1 MPLEDDMR
9 AILLDREPTNSPA
22 PGGDVMA
29 DEGAASND
37 AMLVGLTRLGGVS
50 SSPRLPS
57 RYLRALMRDLYSEMR
72 SFLPSTMQVRLGRGR
87 YR

>member
-1 MPLEDDMR
+1 MR
-9 AILLDREPTNSPA
+9 AILLDREPTSSPA

-57 RYLRALMRDLYSEMR
+57 RYLHVTGKGKKRCHVRDNCAYLSGISCQAL
-72 SFLPSTMQVRLGRGR
+72 G
-87 YR
+87 